1 MCGWETTYNHVGL
14 VDGTEG
20 KKRKQGQEDSLY
32 NGEGVGSVAL
42 LLAEGEDHSTLDG
55 VDPREEKTGST
66 SRSVEKV
73 ELCTGEIAFVSDWRA
88 IEKVRDGRTFS

>member
-1 MCGWETTYNHVGL
+1 MALKNKNEI
-14 VDGTEG
+14 
-20 KKRKQGQEDSLY
+20 KKRKQGQENSLY
-32 NGEGVGSVAL
+32 NGEGIESVAL

-88 IEKVRDGRTFS
+88 D

>member
-1 MCGWETTYNHVGL
+1 MALKDKNEM
-14 VDGTEG
+14 
-20 KKRKQGQEDSLY
+20 KKSLY
-32 NGEGVGSVAL
+32 NGERIESVAL

-88 IEKVRDGRTFS
+88 D